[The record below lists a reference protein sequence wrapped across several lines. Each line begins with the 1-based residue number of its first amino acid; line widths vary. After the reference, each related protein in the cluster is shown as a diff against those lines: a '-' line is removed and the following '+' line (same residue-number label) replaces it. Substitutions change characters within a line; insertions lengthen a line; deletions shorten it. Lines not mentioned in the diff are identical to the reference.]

1 MSDHESFRPRIS
13 DIALIAGVG
22 TATVDRVL
30 NNRPG
35 VRAAT
40 VEKVRAAEREL
51 ALSGMRPQLIQPAP
65 AGLLL
70 RAFLGGPPGFANEV
84 LARELRAVARA
95 RGVTLQVEFPRRTD
109 PAAQAAALLAC
120 IENGTGGVIVQ
131 PAEHPLVRDAV
142 ARLQAAGVP
151 VISVLSTLPGLPGL
165 PYVGLDN
172 RAAGRLAGQILA
184 NLIGKKGKIAYFFS
198 DAIYRSHEEREA
210 GLRSILREEFP
221 AVEVVETLS
230 TNDSPD
236 QCFRLGTD
244 LFARRR
250 DLAGVVNFAA
260 GNRGLERAIADAG
273 LAGSL
278 CFVSFNLT
286 ALSRK
291 ALIERTMAAVVHQDM
306 GQIAAR
312 AVAALIAQRRG
323 ETPVLRPVPAELI
336 LRENLR
342 DADEG

>member
-1 MSDHESFRPRIS
+1 MSDHEPSRPRIS
-13 DIALIAGVG
+13 DIALLAGVG

-35 VRAAT
+35 VRTAT
-40 VEKVRAAEREL
+40 VERVRAAEREL
-51 ALSGMRPQLIQPAP
+51 ALTGARPQLVPPAP
-65 AGLLL
+65 AGLVL
-70 RAFLGGPPGFANEV
+70 RAFLGGPPGFANEK
-84 LARELRAVARA
+84 LARELRGAART
-95 RGVTLQVEFPRRTD
+95 RGVLLQVDFPRRTD
-109 PAAQAAALLAC
+109 AAAQAAALLAC
-120 IENGTGGVIVQ
+120 LEDGTGGVIVQ
-131 PAEHPLVRDAV
+131 PSEHPLLRDAV
-142 ARLQAAGVP
+142 MRLQAAGVS
-151 VISVLSTLPGLPGL
+151 VVSVLSTLPGLPAL

-221 AVEVVETLS
+221 AIEVVETLS
-230 TNDSPD
+230 TNDMPD
-236 QCFRLGTD
+236 QCFRLATD

-273 LAGSL
+273 LAGTL

-312 AVAALIAQRRG
+312 AVSALIALHRG
-323 ETPVLRPVPAELI
+323 EVPVLRPVPAELI

-342 DADEG
+342 DTEEL